1 MNADVAYLFRP
12 LGLFFTDKVSQY
24 RQRTRLLEHWLC
36 ARSFRLSA
44 RGKRPASRPA
54 KGAESVTH
62 VSATM
67 CHPCLRPLKPTYCR
81 NTPQLVPGQ
90 CHERRREPSGHDRF
104 NASQCRM
111 ARVHHQW
118 RRPRGRPVAVNRGEE
133 LYRLFAL
140 FHSPGNSESDIRW
153 RSFFIFGSDEH
164 LHQRLVGCRL
174 SATHEASTTAC
185 VPIRH

>member
-133 LYRLFAL
+133 LYRLLRAV
-140 FHSPGNSESDIRW
+140 
-153 RSFFIFGSDEH
+153 SFPRK
-164 LHQRLVGCRL
+164 LRVGY
-174 SATHEASTTAC
+174 
-185 VPIRH
+185 